1 MPPLGFGGTEAAED
15 VVGLEAAD
23 EGEGIAVAEGCFAVL
38 DNFIDGGHLGNAAQH
53 FGSEGV
59 PQEAAH
65 NAALMDAR
73 ATGNTLSLEFVDELV
88 QPEMDGD
95 GARAKCGAM

>member
-1 MPPLGFGGTEAAED
+1 MAAED
-15 VVGLEAAD
+15 VVGLAAAD
-23 EGEGIAVAEGCFAVL
+23 EGEGIVVAEGCDALL
-38 DNFIDGGHLGNAAQH
+38 DSFIDGGHLGNAAQH
-53 FGSEGV
+53 LGSEGV

-65 NAALMDAR
+65 DAALMD

-95 GARAKCGAM
+95 RDGARAECGAMSR